1 MKIENGTS
9 SILYTFNE
17 FELNQHDAE
26 IRSQVID
33 ELLNWAKENNYEAY
47 VSYEIAYVDEPTDE
61 DKYFAIDYDE
71 LKQKLSEM
79 KGGNNER

>member
-26 IRSQVID
+26 IMAEERKKVCE
-33 ELLNWAKENNYEAY
+33 ELEKWAEDTLSIQAFGKTLIEYEN
-47 VSYEIAYVDEPTDE
+47 I
-61 DKYFAIDYDE
+61 
-71 LKQKLSEM
+71 KQKLNEL
-79 KGGNNER
+79 KGE